1 MEGERLAASVSLD
14 YEKGAV
20 MGRHTHGD
28 GGRRGQGPKPGP
40 LMSLG
45 TWLPPPPIIAAGGV
59 LFRFWTRSPA
69 GLRRESLG
77 CLSS

>member
-14 YEKGAV
+14 DEKGAV

-45 TWLPPPPIIAAGGV
+45 TWLAPPPSSQQEG
-59 LFRFWTRSPA
+59 FY
-69 GLRRESLG
+69 LG
-77 CLSS
+77 SGPGALLD